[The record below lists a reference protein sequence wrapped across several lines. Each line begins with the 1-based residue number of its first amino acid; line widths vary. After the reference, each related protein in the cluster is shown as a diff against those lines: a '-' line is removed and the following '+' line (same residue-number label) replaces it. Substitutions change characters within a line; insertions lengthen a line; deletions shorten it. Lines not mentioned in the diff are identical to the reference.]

1 MNQLSDIY
9 ERTGTLH
16 HGYLLE
22 GEQEKV
28 IKELLEFFKHKLGIV
43 VRGNPDVTVSK
54 YATFGID
61 DGRELK
67 NRASQK
73 SYSEWK
79 LFVIAFQSITTEA
92 QNSLLKLFEEPT
104 PHTHFFLITATAEM
118 ILPTLKSRLFIVSD
132 TREQLTDDRSVQF
145 AKQFIKSSKPNRIKL
160 LKGIIDSRDKGKA
173 IAFLGELEEVLYCE
187 RDFVNGG
194 RRANGLTQIQKCR
207 RYLYGRSPQIK
218 MLLEHIALIV

>member
-28 IKELLEFFKHKLGIV
+28 IKELLDFFKHKLGIV

-145 AKQFIKSSKPNRIKL
+145 AKQFIKSSKHNRIKL
-160 LKGIIDSRDKGKA
+160 LKDIINSRDKGQD

-187 RDFVNGG
+187 IDFVNGG

-207 RYLYGRSPQIK
+207 RYLYGR
-218 MLLEHIALIV
+218 